1 MQTGVEAMEVG
12 GRLLQVLAANPTPLM
27 LKALAAQA
35 DMAPAKAH
43 RYLVSLQRLGLV
55 EQRATDGLYAIG
67 PLALQLGLQ
76 GLAQIDPVGL
86 ALEQL
91 PALVQASGATVALAV
106 WGNQGPTIIRWI
118 DNRALVS
125 ASLRTGA
132 VLPITR
138 SATGRAFLAFL
149 PGVAQGEPVKHELV
163 ANRRQGIEPGNR
175 RQLEA
180 LASLGLKHGMGRVQG
195 ELVTGISSLAA
206 PVRDSSAQVVLVATV
221 LGLAGSFDARWDGD
235 CAQALRDWCQQL
247 EGRLGA
253 VQRGA

>member
-1 MQTGVEAMEVG
+1 MAMQTGVEAMEVG
-12 GRLLQVLAANPTPLM
+12 GRLLQVLAANSAPLM

-91 PALVQASGATVALAV
+91 PSLVQSSGATVALAV

-118 DNRALVS
+118 DNRAMIS

-138 SATGRAFLAFL
+138 SATGRAFLAFM
-149 PGVAQGEPVKHELV
+149 PAVADSELVKQELV
-163 ANRRQGIEPGNR
+163 ANHRQGVEPRNR
-175 RQLEA
+175 KQLLA
-180 LASLGLKHGMGRVQG
+180 LAGLSRKHGLGRVQG
-195 ELVTGISSLAA
+195 ELVAGITSLAA

-221 LGLAGSFDARWDGD
+221 LGLAGSLDARWDGE
-235 CAQALRDWCQQL
+235 CGQALRDWCKQL
-247 EGRLGA
+247 EVRLGSA
-253 VQRGA
+253 